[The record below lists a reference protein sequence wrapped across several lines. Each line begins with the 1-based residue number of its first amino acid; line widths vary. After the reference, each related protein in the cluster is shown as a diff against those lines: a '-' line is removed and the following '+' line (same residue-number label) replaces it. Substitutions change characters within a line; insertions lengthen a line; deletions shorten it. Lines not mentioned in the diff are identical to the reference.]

1 MIKQDR
7 SPVSVVTTCT
17 DCEHWY
23 AFSFDLDE
31 ARRRGANHL
40 VLVHEVEPARALE
53 ATRKAATRRNGLVAV
68 ILRNI

>member
-17 DCEHWY
+17 DCPHWQ

-31 ARRRGANHL
+31 ARRRAANHL
-40 VLVHEVEPARALE
+40 ILVHDVEPSTANGATRLAETRRQRAL
-53 ATRKAATRRNGLVAV
+53 THS
-68 ILRNI
+68 

>member
-17 DCEHWY
+17 DCPHWQ

-31 ARRRGANHL
+31 ARRRAANHMI
-40 VLVHEVEPARALE
+40 LVHDFEPSTANDATRLAETRRQRAL
-53 ATRKAATRRNGLVAV
+53 THS
-68 ILRNI
+68 

>member
-17 DCEHWY
+17 DCPHWQS
-23 AFSFDLDE
+23 FSFDLDE

-40 VLVHEVEPARALE
+40 ILVHDIEPARALE
-53 ATRKAATRRNGLVAV
+53 ATKKAATRRERHAATV
-68 ILRNI
+68 

>member
-17 DCEHWY
+17 DCPHWQ

-31 ARRRGANHL
+31 ARRRAGNHL
-40 VLVHEVEPARALE
+40 ILVHDVEPSTANDATRLAETRRQRAL
-53 ATRKAATRRNGLVAV
+53 THS
-68 ILRNI
+68 

>member
-17 DCEHWY
+17 DCPRWQ

-31 ARRRGANHL
+31 ARRRAANHMI
-40 VLVHEVEPARALE
+40 LVHDVEPSTANE
-53 ATRKAATRRNGLVAV
+53 ATRLAETRRQRALTHS
-68 ILRNI
+68 